1 MEQENHSPVPEA
13 APAEEPSGASLLPE
27 NASSASP
34 APGADPEEYRGV
46 DWAFIGDNGL
56 RAGWSV
62 LIFVPIY
69 FIALFTLGTA
79 ASLIVGNIVHNR
91 LGSGTALSAG
101 SGELVPFF
109 AMLIAAAIVGLI
121 EHRSILDFNLK
132 GSRRVLNFFSGFA
145 AGFAALSVLV
155 GALAAGGWLHFG
167 PIALTG
173 TNILKFAALWGI
185 TFLLVGCFEE
195 GVFRCYLQ
203 FTLTR
208 GINFWWALG
217 TVSLVCLRLLFRLAQ
232 DWEKLHGSWALF
244 HDLPRAGT
252 ELGLLLTVN
261 DNALVGVF
269 VAALLGL
276 FPCLWLHLNKTEGAG
291 FWQATWVTS
300 TLFCFVHTGNS
311 GESWVGIFAVA
322 LVGFVFC
329 VSVRL
334 TGSAWWAIGCHAA
347 WDWAQTYFYGTAD
360 SGYAATGHYLTTTP
374 AGNPFWSGGADGPEG
389 SALIVGILL
398 LMLLA
403 LVGLY
408 GRKKPAIDTLERAIG

>member
-1 MEQENHSPVPEA
+1 MDPEIQPPPPEAPPAETASVAAFAPETAALVPEPWETRIA
-13 APAEEPSGASLLPE
+13 RWVFLG
-27 NASSASP
+27 
-34 APGADPEEYRGV
+34 GQ
-46 DWAFIGDNGL
+46 GL

-62 LIFVPIY
+62 LAFFLLTVVFAIPVG
-69 FIALFTLGTA
+69 FTVVKLHLLDPAKKFDFTVSTA
-79 ASLIVGNIVHNR
+79 FF
-91 LGSGTALSAG
+91 
-101 SGELVPFF
+101 GELTNLLP
-109 AMLIAAAIVGLI
+109 LIGAAALMALI
-121 EHRSILDFNLK
+121 ERRRSLLAYNLD
-132 GSRRVLNFFSGFA
+132 GPRRIPHFLSGLA
-145 AGFAALSVLV
+145 AGFLFLSALV

-167 PIALTG
+167 AVALSG
-173 TNILKFAALWGI
+173 AAIYKFAGLWAI
-185 TFLLVGCFEE
+185 IFLMVGCVEE
-195 GVFRCYLQ
+195 GVFRCFLQ

-276 FPCLWLHLNKTEGAG
+276 FPCLWLHLSKTEGGG

-403 LVGLY
+403 LLGLY
-408 GRKKPAIDTLERAIG
+408 GRKKPAIAPLARAIG

>member
-1 MEQENHSPVPEA
+1 VEQENHSPVPEA

-101 SGELVPFF
+101 IGELVPFF

-208 GINFWWALG
+208 GINFWWALAAVAG
-217 TVSLVCLRLLFRLAQ
+217 LCLDLVLRAR
-232 DWEKLHGSWALF
+232 G
-244 HDLPRAGT
+244 
-252 ELGLLLTVN
+252 N
-261 DNALVGVF
+261 GVWG
-269 VAALLGL
+269 VYAIALLGVP
-276 FPCLWLHLNKTEGAG
+276 PCFALHWLRAESAG
-291 FWQATWVTS
+291 FWQAAWVTS
-300 TLFCFVHTGNS
+300 TLFGFIHTGNN
-311 GESWVGIFAVA
+311 GENWIGIFAA
-322 LVGFVFC
+322 AAIGFVFC
-329 VSVRL
+329 VSVRV
-334 TGSAWWAIGCHAA
+334 TGSAWWAIGCHFA
-347 WDWAQTYFYGTAD
+347 WDWAETYFYGTAD
-360 SGYAATGHYLTTTP
+360 SGLPAQGHFLTTNP
-374 AGNPFWSGGADGPEG
+374 AGNALWSGGTDGPEG
-389 SALIVGILL
+389 SLLVLAVILLLLVALIVI
-398 LMLLA
+398 
-403 LVGLY
+403 Y
-408 GRKKPAIDTLERAIG
+408 GRKRETASAIADPD